1 MKPGLFQ
8 ISIPM
13 KKNKLI
19 ISAVSLLAAVVSLQV
34 CDAKQTGGGPCNKN
48 IGIHTGLVIL
58 TDTIPVEV
66 VDIVTAAV
74 YSINTFNIE
83 KVADLY
89 TPNAV
94 IADDEPPYS
103 WNGPTAGVQW
113 VNAVEQACKDNRL
126 TKLKGTIE
134 EINVFH
140 QTAENVYVVVP
151 VTYTG
156 NLPGKQVFKVEGAF
170 TFVLRM
176 IDGKWMIKSQVWM
189 PKKAM

>member
-1 MKPGLFQ
+1 
-8 ISIPM
+8 M
-13 KKNKLI
+13 KKNTLI
-19 ISAVSLLAAVVSLQV
+19 ISAVSLLAAIALAQV
-34 CDAKQTGGGPCNKN
+34 CDAKPTWRAPCDKN
-48 IGIHTGLVIL
+48 IETHSERVLL
-58 TDTIPVEV
+58 TDTVPPAEV

-94 IADDEPPYS
+94 VADDEPPYS

-126 TKLKGTIE
+126 TKLKGNINA
-134 EINVFH
+134 INVFH

-156 NLPGKQVFKVEGAF
+156 KLPGKQIFKVQGAF

-176 IDGKWMIKSQVWM
+176 IDGKWLIKSQVWM
-189 PKKAM
+189 PKKAL